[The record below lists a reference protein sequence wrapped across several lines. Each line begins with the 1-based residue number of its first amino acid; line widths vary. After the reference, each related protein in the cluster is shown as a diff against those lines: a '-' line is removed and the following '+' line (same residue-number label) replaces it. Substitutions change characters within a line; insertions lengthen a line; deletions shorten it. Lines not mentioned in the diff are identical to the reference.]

1 MPVRLPEKRYAMR
14 CFTSLVAVVL
24 CLATIHAGGQASAPA
39 TVPSV
44 AEIDRIIT
52 RVLDSSAAYLQ
63 TFRNLTAEETK
74 ELEQFDKSGRA
85 NKRRRIVADLLVYQA
100 ARGADPVEYRDV
112 REVDGMPVKQ
122 RSERALTILQRAMSA
137 ASLERELQ
145 VIGRESQRYDFNYH
159 VGGLT
164 INQGSLGP
172 KFRSEY
178 RVDWVGRDQLD
189 GHDVVVL
196 DYRLTTPMPL
206 SSPFLAGLD
215 KGLFPSFGANAAD
228 IRTRIWVDATTF
240 QLRRDRWQIVA
251 LNPALPDPLI
261 FLNRESTYGE
271 SRFGILTPQRILY
284 DFHGRT
290 GGTKQKPSIT
300 LTARMTFTYGAFRR
314 FAVATDET
322 IATPGAR

>member
-1 MPVRLPEKRYAMR
+1 MRYFAFMVAIAM
-14 CFTSLVAVVL
+14 
-24 CLATIHAGGQASAPA
+24 CLATLHGDQAAEPA
-39 TVPSV
+39 TVPSAAEVDQIV
-44 AEIDRIIT
+44 A
-52 RVLDSSAAYLQ
+52 RVLESSAAYRK

-74 ELEQFDKSGRA
+74 DLEQFDKSGRV
-85 NKRRRIVADLLVYQA
+85 NKRRRIVGDLLVYQA

-112 REVDGMPVKQ
+112 REVDGQPVKQ
-122 RSERALTILQRAMSA
+122 RSERALTLLQRAMSA

-159 VGGLT
+159 VSGLT

-172 KFRSEY
+172 MFRSEY
-178 RVDWVGRDQLD
+178 RVDWVGREQLD

-196 DYRLTTPMPL
+196 DYRLTAPMPL

-215 KGLFPSFGANAAD
+215 KGLFPNFGANAAD
-228 IRTRIWVDATTF
+228 IRARIWADATTF

-251 LNPALPDPLI
+251 LNPALPDALI
-261 FLNRESTYGE
+261 FLNRESTYGD
-271 SRFGILTPQRILY
+271 SRFGILTPRRILY

-300 LTARMTFTYGAFRR
+300 LTARMTFTYDAFRR
-314 FAVATDET
+314 FDVATEET
-322 IATPGAR
+322 IAIPGAR

>member
-1 MPVRLPEKRYAMR
+1 MR
-14 CFTSLVAVVL
+14 CFAFLVAVVL
-24 CLATIHAGGQASAPA
+24 CLATLDAGGQATAPA
-39 TVPSV
+39 TVPSA
-44 AEIDRIIT
+44 AEIDRIVT
-52 RVLDSSAAYLQ
+52 RVLESSAAYLQ

-74 ELEQFDKSGRA
+74 DLEQFDKSGRV

-100 ARGADPVEYRDV
+100 ARGAEPVEYRDV
-112 REVDGMPVKQ
+112 REVDGKPVKQ

-164 INQGSLGP
+164 INQGSLGS
-172 KFRSEY
+172 KFRSAY
-178 RVDWVGRDQLD
+178 RVDWVGREQLD

-196 DYRLTTPMPL
+196 DYRLTTPMLL

-228 IRTRIWVDATTF
+228 IRGRIWADATTF

-261 FLNRESTYGE
+261 FLKRESTYGE

-300 LTARMTFTYGAFRR
+300 LTARITFTYGAFRR
-314 FAVATDET
+314 FDVATDEA
-322 IATPGAR
+322 IAAPGAR